1 MRPTTGLPRKRTMT
15 PLRLGVCSLVVTLG
29 ALAQPAPAW
38 SITAGQIDDF
48 QDGTTAGWGVGVV
61 SPVPPVNVASGGP
74 DGVGDAYLE
83 LTSLGGIGPGSRL
96 AVDNALQW
104 TGDYLA
110 EGITNVVLDAHVFS
124 ANPVSLRLGLI
135 GPGGAFASATPVV
148 LPAFSGWQLAE
159 FSLDAADLVAVS
171 DGATLDLTL
180 SNVASLRV
188 FHSAGPPT
196 LGVNFIPVGEPIS
209 ASLGVDNIEAVP
221 EPSQPVLLAAGL
233 AALWSLARWRARA
246 KRI

>member
-1 MRPTTGLPRKRTMT
+1 MPR
-15 PLRLGVCSLVVTLG
+15 LRLSVCSFIVTLG

-48 QDGTTAGWGVGVV
+48 QEGTTAGWGVGVV

-74 DGVGDAYLE
+74 DGAGDAYLE
-83 LTSLGGIGPGSRL
+83 LTSLGGGGPGSRL
-96 AVDNALQW
+96 AVDNAVQW
-104 TGDYLA
+104 AGDYIA
-110 EGITNVVLDAHVFS
+110 EGITGVVLDADLFS

-148 LPAFSGWQLAE
+148 LPAFSGWQLAD

-171 DGATLDLTL
+171 EGATLNLTL
-180 SNVASLRV
+180 SNVTSLRV

-196 LGVNFIPVGEPIS
+196 LPAGGIPTGSPSSRAS
-209 ASLGVDNIEAVP
+209 ASTTSKRF
-221 EPSQPVLLAAGL
+221 PSPRSRCSLPLAWPPCFPCRDGT
-233 AALWSLARWRARA
+233 RAMRV
-246 KRI
+246 

>member
-1 MRPTTGLPRKRTMT
+1 L
-15 PLRLGVCSLVVTLG
+15 
-29 ALAQPAPAW
+29 
-38 SITAGQIDDF
+38 
-48 QDGTTAGWGVGVV
+48 

-83 LTSLGGIGPGSRL
+83 LTSLGGGGPGSRL
-96 AVDNALQW
+96 AVDNDLQW
-104 TGDYLA
+104 AGDYLA
-110 EGITNVVLDAHVFS
+110 EGITGVVLDANLFS

-171 DGATLDLTL
+171 AGATLDLTL
-180 SNVASLRV
+180 SNVALLRV
-188 FHSAGPPT
+188 FHSAGPAT
-196 LGVNFIPVGEPIS
+196 LGVGGIPIGEPIF

-221 EPSQPVLLAAGL
+221 EPSMPVLLAAGL
-233 AALWSLARWRARA
+233 ATLWSLARRRARA
-246 KRI
+246 MRI

>member
-1 MRPTTGLPRKRTMT
+1 MT
-15 PLRLGVCSLVVTLG
+15 RLRLSVCSFIVTLG

-38 SITAGQIDDF
+38 SITAWQIDDF

-74 DGVGDAYLE
+74 DGAGDAYLE
-83 LTSLGGIGPGSRL
+83 LTSLGGGGPGSRL
-96 AVDNALQW
+96 AVDNDLQW
-104 TGDYLA
+104 AGDYLA
-110 EGITNVVLDAHVFS
+110 EGITGVVLDANLFS

-171 DGATLDLTL
+171 EGATLNLTL
-180 SNVASLRV
+180 SNVTSLRV

-196 LGVNFIPVGEPIS
+196 LPAGGIPNGEPIV
-209 ASLGVDNIEAVP
+209 ASLGFDNIEAIP
-221 EPSQPVLLAAGL
+221 EPAQPVFLAAGL
-233 AALWSLARWRARA
+233 ATLLSLPRWRARA
-246 KRI
+246 MRV